1 MKHVIRKIR
10 KLDCG
15 DWVFIITMCV
25 VPMVCVIA
33 IVYTLGNISEAA
45 DKYERLLDN
54 DIKAME
60 QRNG

>member
-1 MKHVIRKIR
+1 MKHVIRKVR
-10 KLDCG
+10 KLDRG

-33 IVYTLGNISEAA
+33 IVYALGNIAEAA
-45 DKYERLLDN
+45 DKYERLLDK

-60 QRNG
+60 RLNG

>member
-10 KLDCG
+10 KLDRG
-15 DWVFIITMCV
+15 DWIFIITMVV
-25 VPMVCVIA
+25 VPMACVIA
-33 IVYTLGNISEAA
+33 IVYALGNISEAA

-60 QRNG
+60 RRNG